1 MAERRPNA
9 VSDAEVPERTAGGRV
24 SRPAVSDAEVPERTA
39 GGRVSRPAVSDA
51 DMEEQVRILRTGA
64 VDLITEADFRR
75 KLASGR
81 SLRIK
86 LGIDPT
92 ASDIHLGFAVVL
104 RKLRQ
109 FQELGHTA
117 VLIIGDFTA
126 QVGDPSGRS
135 ATRPRLSKEEVEAYA
150 TTYVEQAS
158 RILLD
163 DPLEIRRNS
172 EWLGTMGIE
181 DVLRLAARTT
191 VARMLER
198 DDFSR
203 RYRDGVAISV
213 MEFLYPLLQGWDSV
227 MVEADVELGGTDQL
241 FNNLMGRTLQEQEGQ
256 EGQCVLTTPV
266 LEGLDGVNK
275 MSKSLDNFVGIAEAP
290 AEQFGKL
297 LSLPDELMPRY
308 FTLTTGWY
316 PDRIAEVTDAL
327 ADGSLKPVDAKRL
340 LARTVVDLYHGDG
353 AGEAAQARVRPR
365 LPGPRGAG
373 APRRAGD
380 PGRPRRAPRRPH
392 PPVAAGGPGLP
403 EGGAVEQ
410 GGAAQDRAGRRPS
423 RRRGGHRSR
432 ARGHAGRGRR
442 EDAPDGQA
450 ELGPVA
456 GLIIARGERQSR
468 ASVTTP
474 PMAMT
479 AITTTATQKIQP
491 LEWTPKLP
499 TTSRSPA
506 CRVWEFSVGVP
517 TLARCWGRFPLR
529 LFLAP
534 LDPMGGETSAG
545 AQKFAVTSCR
555 SPRQPVVSPIRPEN
569 RFRWIDTDA
578 PADPAPRGSGGGRG
592 ECRLGA
598 RGTVARPQ
606 GRPAFRCRVVAP

>member
-1 MAERRPNA
+1 MPEQRTSGA
-9 VSDAEVPERTAGGRV
+9 SDAEVQ
-24 SRPAVSDAEVPERTA
+24 
-39 GGRVSRPAVSDA
+39 
-51 DMEEQVRILRTGA
+51 EQLRILRTGA

-75 KLASGR
+75 KLGTGR

-126 QVGDPSGRS
+126 QVGDPSGKS

-150 TTYVEQAS
+150 TSYVEQAN

-163 DPLEIRRNS
+163 DHLEIRRNS

-203 RYRDGVAISV
+203 RYREGVAISV

-241 FNNLMGRTLQEQEGQ
+241 FNNLMGRTLQQQEGQ
-256 EGQCVLTTPV
+256 EGQCVLTTPL

-275 MSKSLDNFVGIAEAP
+275 MSKSLDNYVGIAEP
-290 AEQFGKL
+290 AGEQFGKL

-308 FTLTTGWY
+308 FTLTTGWH

-340 LARTVVDLYHGDG
+340 LARTVVDLYHGEG
-353 AGEAAQARVRPR
+353 AGEAAQAAFDRVFRAHEVPEQLDELVIPADAAELRDGRIHMFR
-365 LPGPRGAG
+365 L
-373 APRRAGD
+373 
-380 PGRPRRAPRRPH
+380 
-392 PPVAAGGPGLP
+392 VALAFPKAVP
-403 EGGAVEQ
+403 SNKEGKRKIEQGAVRLDGEVVTDPELTVTPTEVDGKTLQ
-410 GGAAQDRAGRRPS
+410 MGKRNWVRLRA
-423 RRRGGHRSR
+423 
-432 ARGHAGRGRR
+432 
-442 EDAPDGQA
+442 
-450 ELGPVA
+450 
-456 GLIIARGERQSR
+456 
-468 ASVTTP
+468 
-474 PMAMT
+474 
-479 AITTTATQKIQP
+479 
-491 LEWTPKLP
+491 
-499 TTSRSPA
+499 
-506 CRVWEFSVGVP
+506 
-517 TLARCWGRFPLR
+517 
-529 LFLAP
+529 
-534 LDPMGGETSAG
+534 
-545 AQKFAVTSCR
+545 
-555 SPRQPVVSPIRPEN
+555 
-569 RFRWIDTDA
+569 
-578 PADPAPRGSGGGRG
+578 
-592 ECRLGA
+592 
-598 RGTVARPQ
+598 
-606 GRPAFRCRVVAP
+606 